1 LKVFETFKVLLIS
14 YVGIFLDA
22 EPEKNGL
29 GRTPRKS
36 QRFFHSTNEG
46 ITDAQRGIESIG
58 LAGRPGRWRD
68 FLNRLRYG
76 QSPRKGQKR

>member
-1 LKVFETFKVLLIS
+1 VF
-14 YVGIFLDA
+14 FLDA

-36 QRFFHSTNEG
+36 QRFFHSTGEG
-46 ITDAQRGIESIG
+46 ITDAQSGIQSIG
-58 LAGRPGRWRD
+58 LADRPGRCRA
-68 FLNRLRYG
+68 FLNQLRYG